1 MVDSVGEYGSS
12 SMSDTSRRCRCS
24 DSSLSLSNW
33 LTSLMSSTSFSVLL
47 GKRKWMMSYSI
58 VVGLSKCT
66 LFNMGVLCVELL
78 RRSLYLPVNFGEPI
92 LGGIGLSI
100 SSISVSICTS
110 DCRDVGLL
118 NL

>member
-1 MVDSVGEYGSS
+1 MK
-12 SMSDTSRRCRCS
+12 C
-24 DSSLSLSNW
+24 
-33 LTSLMSSTSFSVLL
+33 
-47 GKRKWMMSYSI
+47 YSI

-78 RRSLYLPVNFGEPI
+78 RRSLYLLLSFGEPM

-100 SSISVSICTS
+100 SSLSVSICTS
-110 DCRDVGLL
+110 ACLDFGLL